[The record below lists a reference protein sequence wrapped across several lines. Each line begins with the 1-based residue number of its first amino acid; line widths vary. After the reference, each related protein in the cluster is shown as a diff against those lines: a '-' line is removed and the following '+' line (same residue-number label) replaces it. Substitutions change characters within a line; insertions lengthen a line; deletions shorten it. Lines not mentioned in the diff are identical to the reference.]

1 MGFPVMG
8 KKCKKHFRR
17 IKEMGNPDNL
27 DSGLSISNKGLRY
40 GLMNQNKKG
49 HLRAL
54 LNLPV

>member
-1 MGFPVMG
+1 
-8 KKCKKHFRR
+8 
-17 IKEMGNPDNL
+17 MGNPDNL